1 MQMSKREDEFLIK
14 YINLKRHEY
23 INDLQVL
30 LGYAQL
36 GKSDKIYDYI
46 QKIID
51 ECNNER
57 NVFNSDMDSIMNFIK
72 NKIEEK

>member
-1 MQMSKREDEFLIK
+1 MSKCNDEFLIK

-36 GKSDKIYDYI
+36 GKSDKIYEYI
-46 QKIID
+46 QRVID
-51 ECNNER
+51 EYNNER
-57 NVFNSDMDSIMNFIK
+57 NVFNSDMDSIMKFIK
-72 NKIEEK
+72 NKIEEN

>member
-1 MQMSKREDEFLIK
+1 MTKDDEEYLVR

-36 GKSDKIYDYI
+36 GKTDKIFEYI
-46 QKIID
+46 QKVID
-51 ECNNER
+51 KSNDER
-57 NVFNSDMDSIMNFIK
+57 TVFNSGMDNIMKYIK
-72 NKIEEK
+72 NKIEDK

>member
-1 MQMSKREDEFLIK
+1 MSKREDEFLIK

>member
-1 MQMSKREDEFLIK
+1 MTKNDEEYLIE

-36 GKSDKIYDYI
+36 GKMDKIFEYI
-46 QKIID
+46 QKVID
-51 ECNNER
+51 KCNDER
-57 NVFNSDMDSIMNFIK
+57 TVFNSDMDSIMKYIK
-72 NKIEEK
+72 NKIEDK

>member
-1 MQMSKREDEFLIK
+1 MTKDDEEYLIE

-36 GKSDKIYDYI
+36 GKTDKIFEYI
-46 QKIID
+46 QKVID
-51 ECNNER
+51 KSNDER
-57 NVFNSDMDSIMNFIK
+57 TVFNSGMDNVMKYIK
-72 NKIEEK
+72 NKIEDN

>member
-1 MQMSKREDEFLIK
+1 MTKDDEEYLIE

-36 GKSDKIYDYI
+36 GKTDKIFEYI
-46 QKIID
+46 QKVID
-51 ECNNER
+51 KSNDER
-57 NVFNSDMDSIMNFIK
+57 TVFNSGMDNIMKYIK
-72 NKIEEK
+72 NKIEDN

>member
-1 MQMSKREDEFLIK
+1 MTKNDEEYLIE

-36 GKSDKIYDYI
+36 GKTDKIFEYI
-46 QKIID
+46 QKVID
-51 ECNNER
+51 KSNDER
-57 NVFNSDMDSIMNFIK
+57 TVFNSGMDNIMKYIK
-72 NKIEEK
+72 NKIEDN

>member
-1 MQMSKREDEFLIK
+1 VSKCEDELLIK